1 MSTNSHALAT
11 ALDEYQAALARQV
24 ATLRGEL
31 EPLQRSWAALSAV
44 YEGTAAEHFRA
55 GWLRTERMLDDY
67 LATAERLRP
76 FLSERL
82 DALRDADRPNS
93 DAP

>member
-1 MSTNSHALAT
+1 MSANSQALAN

-31 EPLQRSWAALSAV
+31 EPLQRSWAALSSV
-44 YEGTAAEHFRA
+44 YEGTAAEQFRA
-55 GWLRTERMLDDY
+55 GWLRTGHMIEDY

-76 FLSERL
+76 MLRERL
-82 DALRDADRPNS
+82 DALRDADRPSS